1 MNTEIIPGTNP
12 IHAGRR
18 VLSRTDC
25 RYRRYENPDELLKEP
40 KKDVWRVLINR
51 MELRRILSVK
61 KTEELNKQIE
71 SLGRKPSGDHA

>member
-1 MNTEIIPGTNP
+1 MFARQGCRFIHNEPFSNHEHRNYSQNYP

-18 VLSRTDC
+18 FLSRTDC

-61 KTEELNKQIE
+61 KTRN
-71 SLGRKPSGDHA
+71 